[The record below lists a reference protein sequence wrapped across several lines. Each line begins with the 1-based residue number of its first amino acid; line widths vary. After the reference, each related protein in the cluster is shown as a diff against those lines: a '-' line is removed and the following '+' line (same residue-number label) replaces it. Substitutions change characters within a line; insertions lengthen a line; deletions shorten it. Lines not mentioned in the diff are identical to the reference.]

1 MFGRHLY
8 SFDDIASKHTSTVDS
23 IVESLELGKG
33 LIVE

>member
-8 SFDDIASKHTSTVDS
+8 SFDDIASEHTSTVDP
-23 IVESLELGKG
+23 IVKPLELGKG